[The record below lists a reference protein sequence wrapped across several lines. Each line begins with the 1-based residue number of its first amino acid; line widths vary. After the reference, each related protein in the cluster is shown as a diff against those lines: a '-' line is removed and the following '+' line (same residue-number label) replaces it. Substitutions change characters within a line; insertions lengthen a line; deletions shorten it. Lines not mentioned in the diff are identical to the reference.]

1 MLARCPSQDRLEELA
16 REAMA
21 VACALVSEQYALVSE
36 TATES
41 LLEVVEDRLASLE
54 SRMLA
59 LEDRMSRLADSERT
73 NSRSDEAAAGCDQRG
88 SSVWNKLVHLFQGEK
103 NGKSQE

>member
-1 MLARCPSQDRLEELA
+1 MLARCPSQDRLEELT

-21 VACALVSEQYALVSE
+21 VICALVSEQYALASD

-54 SRMLA
+54 VRLQA
-59 LEDRMSRLADSERT
+59 LEDRLSRLADMERE
-73 NSRSDEAAAGCDQRG
+73 NSRSEESGIGCGQRG
-88 SSVWNKLVHLFQGEK
+88 SSVWNKLVHLFQGGK
-103 NGKSQE
+103 NGDSQE

>member
-1 MLARCPSQDRLEELA
+1 MLTRCPSQDRLEELA

-41 LLEVVEDRLASLE
+41 LLEVVEDRLASLDA
-54 SRMLA
+54 RLLA
-59 LEDRMSRLADSERT
+59 LEDRMSRLPDLERA
-73 NSRSDEAAAGCDQRG
+73 NSRSAETAAGCAQRG
-88 SSVWNKLVHLFQGEK
+88 SSVWNRLVHLFQRGT